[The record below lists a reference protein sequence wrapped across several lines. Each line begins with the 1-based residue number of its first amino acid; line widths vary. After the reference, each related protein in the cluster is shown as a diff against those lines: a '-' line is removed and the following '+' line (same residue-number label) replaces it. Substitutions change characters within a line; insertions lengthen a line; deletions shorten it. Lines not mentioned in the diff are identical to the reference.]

1 MDQEYL
7 LVHRSVLPLSFS
19 KVVEVK
25 EMLRKGEAAD
35 VSEAV
40 RMAGLSRSTYYKYKD
55 FIFEPDTADPVRTA
69 VVSVVLNH
77 EAGVLGGML
86 TRLSEAGVS
95 VLAIDQSLPI
105 RNKAAVM
112 LSLDL
117 SGMDGDVKEL
127 EKVIAESRGTEQV
140 RVVAVS

>member
-7 LVHRSVLPLSFS
+7 LVHKSVLPSSFS
-19 KVVEVK
+19 KVVEAK
-25 EMLRKGEAAD
+25 ELLRKGEAAD

-40 RMAGLSRSTYYKYKD
+40 RIAGLSRSTYYKYKD
-55 FIFEPDTADPVRTA
+55 FVYEPYTSDPVRTA
-69 VVSVVLNH
+69 VVSVVLSH
-77 EAGVLGGML
+77 EAGILGGML

-105 RNKAAVM
+105 NNKAAVM

-117 SGMDGDVKEL
+117 SGMDGDIREL
-127 EKVIAESRGTEQV
+127 EKVISDSRGTEQV
-140 RVVAVS
+140 RVVAVT

>member
-7 LVHRSVLPLSFS
+7 LVYKSVLPNSFS
-19 KVVEVK
+19 KVVEAK
-25 EMLRKGEAAD
+25 ELLRSGEAAD

-40 RMAGLSRSTYYKYKD
+40 RKVGLSRSTYYKYKD
-55 FIFEPDTADPVRTA
+55 YIFEPEESDSVRTA
-69 VVSVVLNH
+69 VVSVVLKH
-77 EAGVLGGML
+77 EPGVLGGML

-117 SGMDGDVKEL
+117 SGMVGDLKDL
-127 EKVIAESRGTEQV
+127 ERVISESKGTEQV
-140 RVVAVS
+140 RMVAVS